1 MKEKSS
7 RKANPKTKKAQFN
20 LYVPGAKR
28 LFSEG
33 DFDGCVLVIPEGFG
47 IHKNISHYPK
57 RFSEYHL

>member
-20 LYVPGAKR
+20 WYVPGAKR